1 MYIQMI
7 VQETYTNPTLCNSDV
22 ESNRSSIKN
31 LDLYVHGTEDT
42 KNYIN
47 EYIELDKTV
56 GGFYYENANVYKFSN
71 AEKTT
76 QILQIVFDAET
87 FNSMATNE
95 TLNIEY
101 YDFLRTII
109 WIELLGVNQ
118 EIWFSS
124 SENEIPAFTTLA
136 EAAAGLEAIKLSNE
150 SAESST

>member
-1 MYIQMI
+1 M
-7 VQETYTNPTLCNSDV
+7 
-22 ESNRSSIKN
+22 
-31 LDLYVHGTEDT
+31 HGTEDT